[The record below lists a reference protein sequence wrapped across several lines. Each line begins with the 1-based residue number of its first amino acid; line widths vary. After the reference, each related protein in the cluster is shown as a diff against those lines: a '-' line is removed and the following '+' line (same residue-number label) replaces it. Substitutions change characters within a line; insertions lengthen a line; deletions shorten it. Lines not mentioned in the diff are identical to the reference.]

1 MPEVSRVSIAHHP
14 LLERTRRSKSE
25 EAVRSDR
32 DGEGEDQGKA
42 KSSLI
47 DCPTRAHGA
56 RERGDLVLWP
66 KPVFKGRARALQVKG
81 TL

>member
-1 MPEVSRVSIAHHP
+1 MPEVSRMSIAHHP
-14 LLERTRRSKSE
+14 LLERTRCSKSE

-47 DCPTRAHGA
+47 DCPARAHGA
-56 RERGDLVLWP
+56 RERGEVVLWP
-66 KPVFKGRARALQVKG
+66 KPFFEGRARALQVKS